1 MTIDAKSMLGSV
13 IGLPL
18 TIATQLP
25 RMLGKGEERDY
36 LRRVQE
42 GGGTGAALARA
53 SGQKA
58 VEDARSIAAGQTGPS
73 TAFAAREGMRQ
84 ARDVRRDSDQTA
96 AIVGAQEALG
106 ATQMLRSS
114 DIARRAAIG
123 QVGAAGGGALAAFDA
138 QQQAATSR
146 EQELSDASM
155 QHDRDIELARLG
167 AGTQAV
173 PEVPNPQQGEG
184 AIQTPGEVAQMGA
197 AGQAQTQ
204 AQGEQGLE
212 YVRALRDPKVRFAI
226 GEGMSPEEAVLEF
239 FPNVTKPEVQ

>member
-1 MTIDAKSMLGSV
+1 MTIDGKSMLGSV

-18 TIATQLP
+18 TVATQLP

-36 LRRVQE
+36 LRKAQA
-42 GGGTGAALARA
+42 GAGTGAALARA
-53 SGQKA
+53 SGQQA

-96 AIVGAQEALG
+96 ATVGAQEALG
-106 ATQMLRSS
+106 ATQMLRAS

-146 EQELSDASM
+146 DQELSDASM
-155 QHDRDIELARLG
+155 QHDRDLELARLA
-167 AGTQAV
+167 AGQQAV
-173 PEVPNPQQGEG
+173 PEVPAPQGEG
-184 AIQTPGEVAQMGA
+184 EMVAPQA
-197 AGQAQTQ
+197 AAPAPAAQTID
-204 AQGEQGLE
+204 QGEQGLD

-226 GEGMSPEEAVLEF
+226 GEGMTPEEAVAEF
-239 FPNVTKPEVQ
+239 YPNVTKPGA

>member
-1 MTIDAKSMLGSV
+1 MTIDGKSMLGSV

-25 RMLGKGEERDY
+25 RLLGKGEERDY
-36 LRRVQE
+36 LRKAQA
-42 GGGTGAALARA
+42 GSGTGAALARQ
-53 SGQKA
+53 SGQQA

-96 AIVGAQEALG
+96 ATVGAQEALQ

-146 EQELSDASM
+146 DQELADASL
-155 QHDRDIELARLG
+155 QHDRDLELGRLA
-167 AGTQAV
+167 AGRQAV
-173 PEVPNPQQGEG
+173 PELPTPEGEMQKAAPTAAPPQQ
-184 AIQTPGEVAQMGA
+184 QTIDQ
-197 AGQAQTQ
+197 GQ
-204 AQGEQGLE
+204 QGLD

-226 GEGMSPEEAVLEF
+226 GEGMTPEEAVSEF
-239 FPNVTKPEVQ
+239 FPGVTKPGV

>member
-13 IGLPL
+13 IGLPM

-25 RMLGKGEERDY
+25 RLLGKGEEREH
-36 LRRVQE
+36 LRKTQA
-42 GGGTGAALARA
+42 GGGTGAELARA
-53 SGQKA
+53 SGQRA
-58 VEDARSIAAGQTGPS
+58 VEDARSIAAGGTGPS

-96 AIVGAQEALG
+96 ATVGAQEALQ
-106 ATQMLRSS
+106 ATQLLRQS

-146 EQELSDASM
+146 ENELADASL
-155 QHDRDIELARLG
+155 QHDRDMELGRLA
-167 AGTQAV
+167 AGQQAV
-173 PEVPNPQQGEG
+173 PEVPAPEGEGEAAAPVASQQQSLEQGQQG
-184 AIQTPGEVAQMGA
+184 
-197 AGQAQTQ
+197 
-204 AQGEQGLE
+204 LD

-226 GEGMSPEEAVLEF
+226 GEGMTPEEAVMEF
-239 FPNVTKPEVQ
+239 FPGVTKPGV